1 VRLIELSV
9 KKWRSFRNEVNLKFD
24 DPITVISGPNECGKS
39 TLIEAAVRG
48 LFDRHT
54 AGGQAVESLRPWGS
68 SLAPEVCVTFTARG
82 ECYRIKKR
90 FLDQPLS
97 ELSQLINGKWEPIAE
112 GDAADRRVLELI
124 GGELPRSGLS
134 RSNHHG
140 IVQALWVPQGSA
152 EFPRGWNAEV
162 TDALE
167 AVLGTVTQTAET
179 TALEQQIHNEHHQ
192 RLTAAQGKPRANSEL
207 DNAIKE
213 LQEVEEDYNEIRE
226 QHQELE
232 EKIQDLKGRL
242 QDIRQIEEEYDKARK
257 CLQDIK
263 EQVEEAEKH
272 KELRLRME
280 NQFKQAQNDYI
291 TLSKQVKAIQ
301 DAKEAIEKAQEKRDT
316 LETKQKQL
324 ESDINQERAAQEKLT
339 KELREKRSE
348 RSRIESEASII
359 HDVLRARDLKQQIDD
374 FRKDLDTA
382 ENTRN
387 EIREINERMATSVYP
402 SDADVKNARELD
414 RKVRDGEATL
424 QAQGLTLQISGKQQ
438 VTAQVTLDDH
448 PLETIALDKDGSR
461 QFHAGTKIQV
471 ELPELISFTVTSG
484 SDQAREALEA
494 LEQNREELRDLLAQ
508 FSVTCLDELEEK
520 QRERQAYENKLN
532 SLQERLE
539 HLRLQGDT
547 EKLHRKIRSLEN
559 ELSAVEER
567 LQQTQV
573 KPEWKIQSSE
583 YLQETLEELQQQ
595 LKDLDRD
602 IKDLEGKISTDRVN
616 KLSDELKTIETKIA
630 RVDQTIKEKQDD
642 LKKLRDEDD
651 YDSDEAR
658 DKVLSKLAAKLEEK
672 KRAYEVFENEKEEKE
687 DQPKKRHDILSK
699 RVEFLQKQLNDA
711 KLEAAKIQGALVDT
725 GGLDIHQKE
734 GNLEARLNSL
744 KQKVERL
751 NRDAQ
756 AWKLLDSL
764 VTDHKKE
771 QIQSLA
777 APVKHQV
784 DAWLTRVTGP
794 IYTGLEFSDELIPVG
809 VRVYPWDIQAPLG
822 ELSYGTQEQ
831 LNVLVRLAIGW
842 VISQHEPQVVVLDDR
857 LVNTDPGR
865 LDELRFIL
873 QEASEKVQLILLT
886 CHPSRY
892 SGITENFINLRD
904 LRSSSTPY

>member
-1 VRLIELSV
+1 MRLTQLSV
-9 KKWRSFRNEVNLKFD
+9 KKWRSFRNEVNVKFD
-24 DPITVISGPNECGKS
+24 DRITVISGPNECGKS

-54 AGGQAVESLRPWGS
+54 ARGQAVESLRPWGS
-68 SLAPEVCVTFTARG
+68 SLAPEVCVTFTAG
-82 ECYRIKKR
+82 DECYRIKKR
-90 FLDQPLS
+90 FLDQPIS
-97 ELSQLINGKWEPIAE
+97 ELSQLISGKWEPIAE
-112 GDAADRRVLELI
+112 GDAANRRVLELI
-124 GGELPRSGLS
+124 GGELPSSGLS
-134 RSNHHG
+134 KSNHHG
-140 IVQALWVPQGSA
+140 IIQALWVPQGSA
-152 EFPRGWNAEV
+152 EFQTKAWNDEV
-162 TDALE
+162 IDALE

-179 TALEQQIHNEHHQ
+179 TALEQRIHDEHLQ
-192 RLTAAQGKPRANSEL
+192 RLTAAHGKPRANSEL

-213 LQEVEEDYNEIRE
+213 LQEVEKDYNEIRE
-226 QHQELE
+226 QRQRLE
-232 EKIQDLKGRL
+232 EKIKDLKHR
-242 QDIRQIEEEYDKARK
+242 QEEIRQIEEDYHKAK
-257 CLQDIK
+257 ECLKDIEK
-263 EQVEEAEKH
+263 QVKEAESH
-272 KELRLRME
+272 KDLRLNMKDQVKE
-280 NQFKQAQNDYI
+280 AQNDYD
-291 TLSKQVKAIQ
+291 TLYKRVKAIQ
-301 DAKEAIEKAQEKRDT
+301 DAKEAIERAQEKMDT

-339 KELREKRSE
+339 KELGEKRNE

-359 HDVLRARDLKQQIDD
+359 RDVLRSRDLKQQIDD
-374 FRKDLDTA
+374 FRNDLHTA
-382 ENTRN
+382 ENTLN
-387 EIREINERMATSVYP
+387 EIRKINETMAASVFP
-402 SDADVKNARELD
+402 SDADVKHTRELD

-424 QAQGLTLQISGKQQ
+424 RAQGVTMQISGKQQ

-448 PLETIALDKDGSR
+448 PLETITLDKDGSR
-461 QFHAGTKIQV
+461 QFLAGTKIQV

-508 FSVTCLDELEEK
+508 FSVTDLDELEEK
-520 QRERQAYENKLN
+520 QRERQAYEDKLN

-539 HLRLQGDT
+539 HFRLQGDT
-547 EKLHRKIRSLEN
+547 EKLNRKIRSLEN

-573 KPEWKIQSSE
+573 KPEWKNQSSE
-583 YLQETLEELQQQ
+583 HLQETLEELQQQ
-595 LKDLDRD
+595 LKDLDTD
-602 IKDLEGKISTDRVN
+602 MKVLEGKISTDKVN
-616 KLSDELKTIETKIA
+616 ELSDELKTVETEIA
-630 RVDQTIKEKQDD
+630 RVDQTIKGKQDD

-658 DKVLSKLAAKLEEK
+658 DEALSQLAAKLEEK

-687 DQPKKRHDILSK
+687 DQPKKRHTTLSN
-699 RVEFLQKQLNDA
+699 RVEFLQKQLNDT
-711 KLEAAKIQGALVDT
+711 KLEAAKIQGALVDA

-771 QIQSLA
+771 QLQSLA
-777 APVKHQV
+777 APVKYQV

-794 IYTGLEFSDELIPVG
+794 TYTGLEFSDELIPVG
-809 VRVYPWDIQAPLG
+809 VRVHPWDIQAPLG

-873 QEASEKVQLILLT
+873 QEASERVQLILLT
-886 CHPSRY
+886 CHPGRY

-904 LRSSSTPY
+904 LRS